1 MGDQPV
7 ITVLVVDDTP
17 ANRWVVTRILESAGY
32 HIVQGETS
40 AAAVRLAA
48 DLPDLI
54 VLDVRLPDGNGFD
67 VAKRLKADPHTASI
81 PVLLISASFTSPA
94 ARAQGLD
101 AGADG
106 YLTHPVEPPVLLA
119 TVRALLRTREAERA
133 LRETEG
139 RFRQMADTAPVM
151 IWVSNTEGRIEWV
164 NKSWLEFTGTTL
176 DQIQQKGTDAAVHA
190 GDRERRADAYRL
202 ALRTRE
208 PFRVEYRL
216 CRHDG
221 EYRWVLDSGVPRVDD
236 PEHFSGF
243 IGSCIDITDR
253 KQAEVERESRLA
265 IERAA
270 RSEADLLRAAAEQA
284 NIAKAQ
290 FLAAMSHELRTPLNA
305 IAGYIDL
312 LELGVRGQ
320 LNRAQLDDL
329 ARIRRNQRHL
339 LGVIN
344 NILNFAK
351 VEAGH
356 VDFNIED
363 VAVEELL
370 NDVGPLIEPQR
381 QAKQLSY
388 SCEIGSD
395 ESLVVRGDADKVQ
408 QIILNLLS
416 NAIKFTPA
424 GGGIVVRA
432 ERRNE
437 DVAIHVHDTGRGIP
451 AEKLEAIFEPFV
463 QVDQHLTREGQGTG
477 LGLAISREL
486 ARAMSG
492 DLTVTSRLGEGAR
505 FTLTLPL
512 GGRSS
517 VVGTRSTDA
526 LHAPE
531 RRPPADIA

>member
-1 MGDQPV
+1 MREQPV

-17 ANRWVVTRILESAGY
+17 ANRWVVTRILEDAGY
-32 HIVQGETS
+32 VIVQGETS
-40 AAAVRLAA
+40 AEAMRLAA
-48 DLPDLI
+48 NLPDLI
-54 VLDVRLPDGNGFD
+54 VLDVRLPDGNGFE
-67 VAKRLKADPHTASI
+67 VAKKLKADPKTASI
-81 PVLLISASFTSPA
+81 PVLLISASFTSPS

-119 TVRALLRTREAERA
+119 TVRALLRTRQAERA
-133 LRETEG
+133 LRETEE

-151 IWVSNTEGRIEWV
+151 IWVSNAEGRIEWV
-164 NKSWLEFTGTTL
+164 NKSWLEFTGVTPEH
-176 DQIQQKGTDAAVHA
+176 IQQQGTDDTVHP
-190 GDRERRADAYRL
+190 GDRERRAEAYRR
-202 ALRTRE
+202 AHRTHE

-221 EYRWVLDSGVPRVDD
+221 DYRWVLDSGVPRVDD

-243 IGSCIDITDR
+243 VGSCIDITDR
-253 KQAEVERESRLA
+253 KQSELERESRIA
-265 IERAA
+265 AEQAA
-270 RSEADLLRAAAEQA
+270 RTEADLLRAAAEQA

-320 LNRAQLDDL
+320 LTRAQLDDL

-356 VDFNIED
+356 VDFTIED
-363 VAVEELL
+363 VPVTELL
-370 NDVGPLIEPQR
+370 DGVGPLIEPQR

-388 SCEIGSD
+388 RCELGED
-395 ESLVVRGDADKVQ
+395 SLVVRGDADKVQ
-408 QIILNLLS
+408 QILLNLLS
-416 NAIKFTPA
+416 NAIKFTPS

-432 ERRNE
+432 EPLDH
-437 DVAIHVHDTGRGIP
+437 DVAIHVQDTGRGIP

-492 DLTVTSRLGEGAR
+492 DLTVTSHLGGGTR
-505 FTLTLPL
+505 FTLTLPV
-512 GGRSS
+512 GGRSPAVGARHSES
-517 VVGTRSTDA
+517 VRATEPGPTV
-526 LHAPE
+526 
-531 RRPPADIA
+531 